1 MSDRR
6 AVSIRCS
13 GGESSLSRREA
24 DRCRSHAEAT
34 PWATQAG
41 KSQYTIPLCSWSWV
55 LDYFYNICVAQH
67 VHMRA
72 SCACIVFVIVWRR
85 RRRRPG
91 SAERAGGGVFYVWT
105 PRTEVASQTCG
116 ACSQVS
122 RKFSGDVKKKPCTF
136 TLWPHGDRNRQF
148 NAASGVRDP
157 LFCCCQYMA
166 HT

>member
-72 SCACIVFVIVWRR
+72 SCACIVFVIVWPGVGDADGRGAQRGLEGVYSTSGRR
-85 RRRRPG
+85 GRRSPLKHVEHAHR
-91 SAERAGGGVFYVWT
+91 
-105 PRTEVASQTCG
+105 SQESL
-116 ACSQVS
+116 A
-122 RKFSGDVKKKPCTF
+122 DVKKKPCTF
-136 TLWPHGDRNRQF
+136 SRLWPHGDRQF